1 MSMKI
6 IALNG
11 LLGYGYDEESLECV
25 KKMDVDFIGVD
36 AGSSDPGPHYLGSG
50 TSFTDRGA
58 VKRDIELALVY
69 ALEKKI
75 PFVIGSAGGAG
86 GKIHVE
92 WVKNIIDEIAAEHGL
107 SFKMAI
113 IQSEVTKDYVREKLR
128 AGKIRDM
135 GPGLPLTEEVID
147 RCDRIVTQI
156 GIGPFMKA
164 LESDASVILA
174 GRACDTAIYAAPA
187 IMAGMDMGL
196 AFHMAKIMECGSMC
210 SEPMTASDIMTAT
223 IEKDS
228 FTLEPANPARR
239 CTVER
244 VAAHTMY
251 EQGNP
256 YFIYEPDGFI
266 DLKESKYEQVSA
278 RAVRVSNSRFH
289 EAEVKTLKL
298 EAAMLAGYRTISIAG
313 INDPLTI
320 RNIDFIFEAVKK
332 FVAETMKDSIRPDEY
347 FITLRKYGEALPGIA
362 VPEMPV
368 NNMGIILDVVADTQE
383 KANTICALA
392 RARMLHTD
400 YPGRKS
406 TAGNL
411 AFPYSPSD
419 IYCGAVYT
427 FGMYHLAVVDDL
439 CETSSISFVKVG
451 E

>member
-58 VKRDIELALVY
+58 VKRDIELALVH

-86 GKIHVE
+86 GKVHVE
-92 WVKNIIDEIAAEHGL
+92 WVKNIIEEIAAENGL

-113 IQSEVTKDYVREKLR
+113 IQSEVSKDYVREKLR
-128 AGKIRDM
+128 AGKIRNM
-135 GPGLPLTEEVID
+135 GPGLPLTEDVID

-156 GIGPFMKA
+156 GISPFMKA
-164 LESDASVILA
+164 LESDADVILA
-174 GRACDTAIYAAPA
+174 GRSCDTAIYAAPA
-187 IMAGMDMGL
+187 IMAGMDTGL

-266 DLKESKYEQVSA
+266 DLKDSKYEQVSA
-278 RAVRVSNSRFH
+278 RAVSVSNSSFH

-313 INDPLTI
+313 INDPMTI
-320 RNIDFIFEAVKK
+320 RNIDLIFEAVKK
-332 FVAETMKDSIRPDEY
+332 FVAENMKGSIRPDEY
-347 FITLRKYGEALPGIA
+347 FITLRKYGEPLPGTA
-362 VPEMPV
+362 VPEMPA
-368 NNMGIILDVVADTQE
+368 NNMGIILDVVAKTQD

-419 IYCGAVYT
+419 IYCGPVYT
-427 FGMYHLAVVDDL
+427 FGIYHLAVVDDL

-451 E
+451 G